1 MAFRE
6 GKTMKIMS
14 FNTQHCKNFLKQEI
28 DFEIMAKTI
37 VDLGA
42 DVVGLNEIYGGGTA
56 PEFAGQT
63 ERLSELTGLKY
74 YFFAPAISNRN
85 GNYGNALISRIPIVS
100 AENIPIPDPED
111 PVGAH
116 HETRCVIKAGLENG
130 LCVMV
135 SHFGLNPDEQ
145 KNAASRVVKSLE
157 GERCVFMGD
166 LNVTPDDPVLTP
178 IRERMFDT
186 AELFDGERL
195 SFPSDKPRIKIDYIF
210 TSPDIKAVRADIPAV
225 VASDHRP
232 YVAEI
237 EL

>member
-1 MAFRE
+1 
-6 GKTMKIMS
+6 
-14 FNTQHCKNFLKQEI
+14 
-28 DFEIMAKTI
+28 
-37 VDLGA
+37 
-42 DVVGLNEIYGGGTA
+42 
-56 PEFAGQT
+56 
-63 ERLSELTGLKY
+63 
-74 YFFAPAISNRN
+74 
-85 GNYGNALISRIPIVS
+85 
-100 AENIPIPDPED
+100 
-111 PVGAH
+111 
-116 HETRCVIKAGLENG
+116 
-130 LCVMV
+130 MV